1 MSLLE
6 VIVLGI
12 IQGLTEFLPIS
23 STAHL
28 VLIPQFLNW
37 PDPGLSFDIALHVGT
52 LIAVLIYFFRDW
64 LQIIIQGLGGNF
76 GTDPGLRRNR
86 MLLWLLILGTIPA
99 GIAGLIFQ
107 KQADSTLRTPIII
120 GTSMV
125 VIGIFMWWAD
135 RAGRQQKEMGHV
147 SMADAAVIG
156 VAQILSVIPGVSR
169 SGITIS
175 AGMLRNLDRQTAA
188 RFSFLL
194 STPIILG
201 AALKD
206 AWDLFR
212 HEGGVPHEMQ
222 VAFGVG
228 ILVSAITGGL
238 TIAFFL
244 NFLRRHG
251 LAFFVAYRIIF
262 GIIVIALAVF
272 RHNGG

>member
-1 MSLLE
+1 M
-6 VIVLGI
+6 I
-12 IQGLTEFLPIS
+12 
-23 STAHL
+23 
-28 VLIPQFLNW
+28 
-37 PDPGLSFDIALHVGT
+37 
-52 LIAVLIYFFRDW
+52 
-64 LQIIIQGLGGNF
+64 
-76 GTDPGLRRNR
+76 
-86 MLLWLLILGTIPA
+86 
-99 GIAGLIFQ
+99 
-107 KQADSTLRTPIII
+107 
-120 GTSMV
+120 
-125 VIGIFMWWAD
+125 VIGVFMWWAD

-147 SMADAAVIG
+147 SMTDAMVIG

-212 HEGGVPHEMQ
+212 HEGGIPHEMQ

-228 ILVSAITGGL
+228 ILVSAVTGGL
-238 TIAFFL
+238 TIALFL

-262 GIIVIALAVF
+262 GIIVVALAVF